1 MKKYYILL
9 LLILTMSCS
18 KSFKTRHFNGTIDI
32 KLEFNHIVKS
42 ISWKSDNLW
51 IHTVDTT
58 TNVTYFSEYSS
69 DGLIY
74 GTIILH

>member
-18 KSFKTRHFNGTIDI
+18 KSFKTRHFSGTLEI
-32 KLEFNHIVKS
+32 KIEPNHVVQNVT
-42 ISWKSDNLW
+42 WKFDNLW
-51 IHTVDTT
+51 VQTLDTT
-58 TNVTYFSEYSS
+58 TNVIHFSEYSS

-74 GTIILH
+74 GTIKLH